1 MNEIQQ
7 YVIIVPSMDDK
18 QNLVFLK
25 NFLGKENNVYVNR
38 FLEPLTPK
46 RAASRKRHSAKAL
59 NVQSIQF

>member
-1 MNEIQQ
+1 
-7 YVIIVPSMDDK
+7 MDDK

-46 RAASRKRHSAKAL
+46 RAASRKRHSAQAL